1 MQLTAADWQELQR
14 LEEALLRPD
23 VRRSPEVMA
32 ALLAEDFR
40 AFGQSGR
47 V

>member
-14 LEEALLRPD
+14 LEEALLWPD
-23 VRRSPEVMA
+23 VRRSPEAMA
-32 ALLAEDFR
+32 VLLVEDFR
-40 AFGQSGR
+40 EFGQSGR

>member
-40 AFGQSGR
+40 ECGQSGR